1 MDFLKF
7 KMVSTK
13 DHQSMGEDFETMIIN
28 RSHVVSI
35 KPINMV
41 VDERVIHGFWVRT
54 SNGKKYRAVEI
65 PAELKSLFGV
75 DEFHHED

>member
-7 KMVSTK
+7 KMVSAK
-13 DHQSMGEDFETMIIN
+13 DHQTVGEDFETMIIN

-41 VDERVIHGFWVRT
+41 VDERVVQGFWVRT

-65 PAELKSLFGV
+65 PAELKSHFAAE
-75 DEFHHED
+75 EFYQED